1 VELLATLFLG
11 LMSLFY
17 SADDSILD
25 RIKASG
31 EIRIITRQSPTTFYE
46 DEQGKAGLEY
56 ELAKNFADELGVRLK
71 LSVAKDYAS
80 VFDAIINQ
88 DVDIAAAGL
97 IVTRE
102 HQLAIRFGTSYQ
114 IITQQLVYHKEAEKP
129 PENLLKFEENHILR
143 VVAGSHQIERL
154 KEFKTKN
161 TKLVWEEIPDTTPS
175 DLLEEVFDNK
185 VNYAL
190 VNSNELF
197 QVRRFYPELEVAF
210 DLPERQV
217 LAWAFP
223 RIGVDNSLYIAAVD
237 FFNRL
242 QKSGKLSKLIERY
255 YGHIDTENFN
265 YFNARA
271 FRKHIK
277 TRLPKYQK
285 YFEQT
290 AKEYD
295 LDWRFLA
302 AIGYQESQWNPK
314 AVSFTGVR
322 GLMMLT
328 EAAAEE
334 MGVTN
339 REDPIQSIQGGTR
352 YFLTI
357 KERIPEDVK
366 EPDRTWF
373 ALAAYNVGFGHLLDA
388 RKLTRRRGGDPDHWV
403 DLKKNLPLLSQHYWY
418 RQTRHGRARGHE
430 PVHFVKNIR
439 RFHDILIHIDENEKE
454 EENKLKMQKFASEI
468 VDFEKIGK
476 EIPLE
481 EEPLPLKVLPSQ
493 EATPPNREPPLNT
506 TPPPSVPVL

>member
-1 VELLATLFLG
+1 MELLATLFLG

-25 RIKASG
+25 QIKARG
-31 EIRIITRQSPTTFYE
+31 EIHVVTRQSPTTFYE

-56 ELAKNFADELGVRLK
+56 ELAKSFADELGVRLK
-71 LSVAKDYAS
+71 LSVAKDYTS
-80 VFDAIINQ
+80 VFAEILNRK
-88 DVDIAAAGL
+88 VDFAAAGL
-97 IVTRE
+97 TVTSE
-102 HQLAIRFGTSYQ
+102 HKSALRFSPTYQ

-129 PENLLKFEENHILR
+129 PENLLKFEENHILH

-154 KEFKTKN
+154 KAFKLEN
-161 TKLVWEEIPDTTPS
+161 PKLVWKEISDTTPS
-175 DLLEEVFDNK
+175 DLLEEVFEK
-185 VNYAL
+185 KANYAM
-190 VNSNELF
+190 VNSNEF
-197 QVRRFYPELEVAF
+197 SQVRRFYPELEVAF
-210 DLPERQV
+210 ELPKRQV

-223 RIGVDNSLYIAAVD
+223 RIGLDDSLYIAAID

-242 QKSGKLSKLIERY
+242 QKSGKLSKLMDRY
-255 YGHIDTENFN
+255 YGHIDAENFN
-265 YFNARA
+265 YFNARV

-290 AKEYD
+290 AEKHG

-302 AIGYQESQWNPK
+302 AIGYQESKWNPK

-339 REDPIQSIQGGTR
+339 REDPIQSIRGGTR
-352 YFLTI
+352 YFLAT
-357 KERIPEDVK
+357 KDRIPEDVQ

-388 RKLTRRRGGDPDHWV
+388 RKLTRRRGGDPNHWV

-439 RFHDILIHIDENEKE
+439 RFYDILTHLDEKE
-454 EENKLKMQKFASEI
+454 EKNTFKIQKVSSETI
-468 VDFEKIGK
+468 DIEKI
-476 EIPLE
+476 EPPTPS
-481 EEPLPLKVLPSQ
+481 EEPLPLKTLPSQ
-493 EATPPNREPPLNT
+493 EATPPNKEPPLNT
-506 TPPPSVPVL
+506 EPPPSIPVL